1 MTFSIPIQLDSG
13 EITLRFEKGSFLPV
27 KKYPLWQIRSGLVRT
42 STVLEDGT
50 MVVLGLWGKKNLV
63 GRALSKVEPYQVE
76 CLTQV
81 TAVPIKLENNIQFT
95 ELLLQQI
102 KEIEELTII
111 RSHKKIDLMLLKLL
125 VWFAEKHGSST
136 ENGHLIDLRLTHQDL
151 ADILGTTRVTITRAL
166 GYFEQQGI
174 ITRLPL
180 HRIVL
185 HKEETW
191 HYQI

>member
-27 KKYPLWQIRSGLVRT
+27 KKYPLWQIRSGLVKT

-50 MVVLGLWGKKNLV
+50 VVVLGLWEKNNLV
-63 GRALSKVEPYQVE
+63 GRVLSKADPYQVE

-125 VWFAEKHGSST
+125 AWFAEKHGSLT

-185 HKEETW
+185 HKDQTW